1 MNILKGYVTYIAAA
15 GTFLLALAGFLTGQI
30 DLKTFIEA
38 CLAALATFGIRR
50 AIGGSNPPQ
59 A

>member
-15 GTFLLALAGFLTGQI
+15 GTFLLALAGFLTGKI

-38 CLAALATFGIRR
+38 CLAALAAFGMRR
-50 AIGGSNPPQ
+50 AIGNAVPPQ
-59 A
+59 